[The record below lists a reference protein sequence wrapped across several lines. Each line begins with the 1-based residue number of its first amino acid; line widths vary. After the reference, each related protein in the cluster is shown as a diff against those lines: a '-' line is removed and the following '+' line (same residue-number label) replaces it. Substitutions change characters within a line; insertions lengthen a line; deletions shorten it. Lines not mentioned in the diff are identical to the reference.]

1 MQIDRERL
9 ALALVNSDREM
20 AGLPPVESRETIS
33 NSDGY
38 CINADAILADIEA
51 QGFVVV
57 PRAPSENTQL
67 HGRDAISDRINRKDD
82 DVTITAEDAA
92 ACWRAMIDAVS
103 VEKENG

>member
-9 ALALVNSDREM
+9 ALNIPIALRLQGIDTDTRIGELTGDERM
-20 AGLPPVESRETIS
+20 AVVRAVLG
-33 NSDGY
+33 
-38 CINADAILADIEA
+38 DIEA
-51 QGFVVV
+51 QGFVIV

-82 DVTITAEDAA
+82 DVMITADDAA

-103 VEKENG
+103 AEKEKAR